1 MGRSVQV
8 YMMNV
13 DVSPSKYS
21 THTRISHKIKIKI
34 TTISAPPIEVGRHPQ
49 KVKENGTSQQYS
61 MGLAYPRS
69 KMF

>member
-34 TTISAPPIEVGRHPQ
+34 KITTISAPPIEVGETP
-49 KVKENGTSQQYS
+49 
-61 MGLAYPRS
+61 S
-69 KMF
+69 KG